1 MEQAGTSSAI
11 HPGEVLREEFLIP
24 LGVTAYRLAKA
35 LGIPESALSEILH
48 AKRGITVVMALLLSR
63 FFGTSPE
70 LWLNLQ
76 AAYDLD
82 EERARLA
89 PRLEAITPAA
99 LDELHQQRMKELEE
113 RRRPLHA
120 DLAAAQLQLAEQL
133 GQIQPHERPAP
144 VEEGRK
150 PSRKR

>member
-1 MEQAGTSSAI
+1 MEQATRRGAI

-24 LGVTAYRLAKA
+24 LGITAYRLAKA
-35 LGIPESALSEILH
+35 LGIPESAVSDILH
-48 AKRGITVVMALLLSR
+48 ARRGITAATALLLAA

-76 AAYDLD
+76 AAYELD

-99 LDELHQQRMKELEE
+99 LDDLHQERMRVLEE

-120 DLAAAQLQLAEQL
+120 GLPGARAELAEQL
-133 GQIQPHERPAP
+133 DRVRPYESQEP
-144 VEEGRK
+144 VPAEAH
-150 PSRKR
+150 SR